1 MKHRILRIQND
12 IECRSI
18 CLSILGREMGIY
30 WYPKSRQLNLRYWSK
45 DMIRSE
51 IVIMTGLQY
60 DDMQESAHKVG
71 MNDTLSELTELTEI
85 KDGVLILDSGFRAK
99 VIDEV
104 G

>member
-1 MKHRILRIQND
+1 
-12 IECRSI
+12 
-18 CLSILGREMGIY
+18 MGIY

-85 KDGVLILDSGFRAK
+85 RDGVLILDSDFRAK